1 MRLWKL
7 EQRGV
12 PHLLDAP
19 AYKMRAIENDV
30 VEFMDPLNLT
40 QGQMADWLDVERRRI
55 NEIIRGKR
63 EVTPDTAVRLGK
75 AFGVSPQFW
84 LLLQMRTNLWVA
96 LQDQGAEYAHI
107 KLITDG
113 TKITPGDTTG
123 K

>member
-1 MRLWKL
+1 MQITERQPFSPGEILK
-7 EQRGV
+7 E
-12 PHLLDAP
+12 
-19 AYKMRAIENDV
+19 
-30 VEFMDPLNLT
+30 EFMDPLNLT

-96 LQDQGAEYAHI
+96 LQDQGEEYAHI

-113 TKITPGDTTG
+113 TKIAPGDTTG

>member
-1 MRLWKL
+1 MQITERQPFSPGEILK
-7 EQRGV
+7 E
-12 PHLLDAP
+12 
-19 AYKMRAIENDV
+19 
-30 VEFMDPLNLT
+30 EFMDPLNLT

-84 LLLQMRTNLWVA
+84 LLLQMRTNLWAA
-96 LQDQGAEYAHI
+96 LQDQGEEYAHI

-113 TKITPGDTTG
+113 KGITPGDTTG